1 MHFQI
6 CCQPILSI
14 RQHYS
19 IPFQMECQ
27 VEKKLHFRHLLLFH
41 LNGQENASE
50 AARNICKVYGEE
62 AITERTAQK
71 WFQKFR
77 EGILEFENYRN
88 DGAKLLNKVETIS
101 LIDLLWNIS
110 LNKQ

>member
-1 MHFQI
+1 
-6 CCQPILSI
+6 
-14 RQHYS
+14 
-19 IPFQMECQ
+19 MECQ

-41 LNGQENASE
+41 FNGQKNASE

-62 AITERTAQK
+62 AIAERTAQK

>member
-1 MHFQI
+1 
-6 CCQPILSI
+6 
-14 RQHYS
+14 
-19 IPFQMECQ
+19 MECQ

-41 LNGQENASE
+41 FKQENASE

-77 EGILEFENYRN
+77 EGILE
-88 DGAKLLNKVETIS
+88 KLLNKVETIS